1 MYSRDL
7 ERDDGADGQLEDRR
21 QRAGEARGAGHQVP
35 AGEFVHRVGERHA
48 GQQHDER
55 GDDHGIEVQRPDQ
68 ARHRDGDDAGDDAG
82 DRVARLVQPDA
93 ALRSEF
99 EHADQQADQ
108 TGGSDVEPGQAQQAR
123 DGSGGEAETEDLH
136 RALSSRRRLRERA
149 KLRMSFGDADAAGH
163 HVFGDA
169 IGLA

>member
-1 MYSRDL
+1 MTVPIVSLRIVVS
-7 ERDDGADGQLEDRR
+7 APAN
-21 QRAGEARGAGHQVP
+21 RAVP
-35 AGEFVHRVGERHA
+35 DTRC
-48 GQQHDER
+48 
-55 GDDHGIEVQRPDQ
+55 
-68 ARHRDGDDAGDDAG
+68 
-82 DRVARLVQPDA
+82 RLVSSFTALVSVMPGSSTMSAAMTTVLRFSGPTRLATAMATMPATTPAIASLGFVQTRA
-93 ALRSEF
+93 ALRCEF

-123 DGSGGEAETEDLH
+123 DGRGGEAETEHLH